1 MGRYSTYQDIDDE
14 EYEDY
19 DEYDEEN
26 SSILPILSTISKWF
40 IRIGIVVGIILLLY
54 FIVKTDF
61 MSAFLFVIGMIVS
74 YFFGYLFMFCLDKFT
89 TVNDD

>member
-1 MGRYSTYQDIDDE
+1 MGKYSTYQDIEDE
-14 EYEDY
+14 EYEEVYDDY
-19 DEYDEEN
+19 DDDI
-26 SSILPILSTISKWF
+26 SLIPLLATISKWF

-61 MSAFLFVIGMIVS
+61 MSAFLFVIGMIVA

-89 TVNDD
+89 TMNDE